1 MLLNARALSSLRH
14 AQCRRPQH
22 QKGPK
27 EANMLDTL
35 DRIRVHIRNAEFRA
49 LCWILHHLM
58 TRAEK
63 LVREG

>member
-1 MLLNARALSSLRH
+1 MLA
-14 AQCRRPQH
+14 
-22 QKGPK
+22 
-27 EANMLDTL
+27 TL
-35 DRIRVHIRNAEFRA
+35 DRVRVHIRTAEFRA

>member
-1 MLLNARALSSLRH
+1 MLA
-14 AQCRRPQH
+14 
-22 QKGPK
+22 
-27 EANMLDTL
+27 TL
-35 DRIRVHIRNAEFRA
+35 DRVRVCMRTAEFRA